1 MNERE
6 ARLLRALAGELSSS
20 IAPLIESGS
29 SREHLRFAQMMLS
42 RMAAD
47 IDIDPAVLGTLETQ
61 YESALS
67 RACIAAHECGPCAR
81 PLRDRAAQL
90 IEQLA
95 DQIPSTEVDAAIA
108 ALVKIECER
117 RSAYDQA
124 ANAIATAPAPRSDKR
139 DAHSLLTR
147 ESVSDYFRVTFKT
160 ADLEVSELR
169 VLPGGRSKYTVFL
182 TLTGGGALP
191 DQLVMRQDTGSTH
204 IPTHVAQEHP
214 LLAALASR
222 GLPVPRPLHLEPL
235 ENPLGGPF
243 MLVERVRGEV
253 AGDYFTG
260 FKDLDQRFAID
271 LARALGAMHS
281 LDIATAGIEDKE
293 PGASA
298 HERWIS
304 LVRFYRERW
313 RKDRLESSPLVESA
327 YAWLLRQLKRP
338 LGKPVVVHGDCA
350 PHNLLKHDG
359 RLAAILDWELS
370 HIGDAGEDLGYCRR
384 TVERLLPWNE
394 FMVHYRA
401 AGGAD
406 VDERQV
412 LMGNIW
418 GHLRNSTFS
427 AGSAREFHDGRA
439 GDFAQGAFGYF
450 VLPRL
455 EMLLA
460 PLLERAWH
468 LETKED

>member
-1 MNERE
+1 MSERE
-6 ARLLRALAGELSSS
+6 ARLLRALARELSSA
-20 IAPLIESGS
+20 IAPLIESASGKE
-29 SREHLRFAQMMLS
+29 RLRFAQMMLA

-47 IDIDPAVLGTLETQ
+47 LDIDPGVLRKLEAA
-61 YESALS
+61 YEGALS
-67 RACIAAHECGPCAR
+67 RAYSAAHESAAR
-81 PLRDRAAQL
+81 GLPLRERAALL

-95 DQIPSTEVDAAIA
+95 DQAPSTEADAAIA

-117 RSAYDQA
+117 RSAYDHA
-124 ANAIATAPAPRSDKR
+124 ANAIATSPAPRSDKR
-139 DAHSLLTR
+139 DVHSLLTCA
-147 ESVSDYFRVTFKT
+147 SVCDYLRRTFRS
-160 ADLEVSELR
+160 ADLEVSEVR
-169 VLPGGRSKYTVFL
+169 VLPGGRSKYTAFL
-182 TLTGGGALP
+182 TLRGGALP
-191 DQLVMRQDTGSTH
+191 DELVMRQDTGSTH
-204 IPTHVAQEHP
+204 IPTTVAQEYP
-214 LLAALASR
+214 VLDALASR
-222 GLPVPRPLHLEPL
+222 GLPVPRPLHLEL
-235 ENPLGGPF
+235 EENTLGGPF
-243 MLVERVRGEV
+243 MLVERVPGEV

-271 LARALGAMHS
+271 LAQALGAMHS
-281 LDIATAGIEDKE
+281 LDIAAAGIKDNA
-293 PGASA
+293 PGAPA
-298 HERWIS
+298 HERWSS

-313 RKDRLESSPLVESA
+313 RKDRLEPSPLVESA

-359 RLAAILDWELS
+359 GLAAILDWELS

-394 FMVHYRA
+394 FMRHYCA
-401 AGGAD
+401 AGAAD
-406 VDERQV
+406 VDERRV
-412 LMGNIW
+412 LMGDIW

-455 EMLLA
+455 EVLLA
-460 PLLERAWH
+460 PLLERAWDFEMKGH
-468 LETKED
+468 